1 MGNFLAGK
9 VVAVTGAGR
18 GIGRAVALAA
28 AAQGARV
35 VVNDYGVSI
44 EGGEPSSEIAESV
57 VKEIEAAGGE
67 AVAVADDI
75 STMAGGQR
83 IVDTALA
90 RFGRIDGVVCVA
102 GILRER
108 MLFNMSEEEWDPVV
122 ATHLKG
128 TFTVF
133 RAASAVMRKQQGG
146 GTLVGFTS
154 GNHQGSVAQA
164 NYSAAK
170 GGIISL
176 VRSAALGL
184 HKYGVT
190 ANAVA
195 PVARTR
201 MSANVPME
209 LKEIGEPEDVAA
221 LVVYLLSDRAREEK
235 ITGQVY
241 TIMRPEDRGL
251 GAAQGTAGGVR
262 GGDLDA
268 GADRRL
274 PAGDGGGGS
283 DADARAA
290 GGDGGRGG
298 GEGEAQRVTSRR
310 GPAPDPAPRPTE
322 GLVFP
327 PDPKEWTWTS
337 RSTRRTTP
345 SARRPGPGWR
355 PTSHSPAP
363 PRAAA
368 PGSRSWAAP
377 AGSASAG
384 TPGQLYYGNRHATLT
399 QQVVWAEEY
408 ARTTAPTRVGHIGEN
423 LLAPTLVAYGTDA
436 QKQRFLPAVARG
448 EELWC
453 QGYSEPGSKLRPRR
467 GADRS
472 RAGRRRPVRRH
483 RPEDLDLARPGRR
496 LVLRPRP
503 HHPRLAAPPR
513 IVVPAGA
520 DGPAGPCR
528 GAPDPSDVRD

>member
-28 AAQGARV
+28 AAEGARV
-35 VVNDYGVSI
+35 VVNDYGVGM
-44 EGGEPSSEIAESV
+44 EGNEPTSEIAEAV
-57 VKEIEAAGGE
+57 VKEIVAAGGE

-90 RFGRIDGVVCVA
+90 QYGRIDGVVCVA

-133 RAASAVMRKQQGG
+133 RAASAVMRRQGT
-146 GTLVGFTS
+146 GTLIGFTS

-184 HKYGVT
+184 AKYGVT

-221 LVVYLLSDRAREEK
+221 LVTYLLSDKAVAVGGEK

-241 TIMRPEDRGL
+241 TIAGPKIAVWAQPRELRAGYAEGSWTPEKIADFLPGTVGTDPMPML
-251 GAAQGTAGGVR
+251 AQ
-262 GGDLDA
+262 L
-268 GADRRL
+268 
-274 PAGDGGGGS
+274 
-283 DADARAA
+283 
-290 GGDGGRGG
+290 
-298 GEGEAQRVTSRR
+298 EAM
-310 GPAPDPAPRPTE
+310 A
-322 GLVFP
+322 
-327 PDPKEWTWTS
+327 K
-337 RSTRRTTP
+337 
-345 SARRPGPGWR
+345 
-355 PTSHSPAP
+355 
-363 PRAAA
+363 AAA
-368 PGSRSWAAP
+368 AK
-377 AGSASAG
+377 
-384 TPGQLYYGNRHATLT
+384 
-399 QQVVWAEEY
+399 E
-408 ARTTAPTRVGHIGEN
+408 
-423 LLAPTLVAYGTDA
+423 
-436 QKQRFLPAVARG
+436 
-448 EELWC
+448 
-453 QGYSEPGSKLRPRR
+453 RPN
-467 GADRS
+467 A
-472 RAGRRRPVRRH
+472 
-483 RPEDLDLARPGRR
+483 
-496 LVLRPRP
+496 
-503 HHPRLAAPPR
+503 
-513 IVVPAGA
+513 
-520 DGPAGPCR
+520 
-528 GAPDPSDVRD
+528 